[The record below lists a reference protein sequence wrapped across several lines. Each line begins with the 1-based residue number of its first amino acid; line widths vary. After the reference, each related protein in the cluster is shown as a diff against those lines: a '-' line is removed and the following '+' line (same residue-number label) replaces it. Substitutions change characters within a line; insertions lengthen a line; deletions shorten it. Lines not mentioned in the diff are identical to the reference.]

1 MAELGTKRFK
11 DEDGNIFEINLSLND
26 AAVMDDNLEMIV
38 TGSYREAGADIP
50 VKAEFLIRLN
60 PAENALEIYF
70 ENEARASIDLA
81 DLFDFDPDEFENLE
95 GEEAWATIVGI
106 MKDGGEALSAV
117 IDSIPVPEPV
127 FGCLL
132 RAGISTATGQIV
144 SCYMAF
150 RQVENIRSRVAHVLR
165 CLSVNSLVMLSKFTW
180 RTFKCALGGG
190 LVPL

>member
-1 MAELGTKRFK
+1 MADLGTKSFR
-11 DEDGNIFEINLSLND
+11 DENGNIYEVNLSLND

-50 VKAEFLIRLN
+50 LKAEFLIRLN
-60 PAENALEIYF
+60 PSEDALEIYF
-70 ENEARASIDLA
+70 ENERRAVIKLA
-81 DLFDFDPDEFENLE
+81 ELSGFNPDEFENLE
-95 GEEAWATIVGI
+95 MEEAWATITEI
-106 MKDGGEALSAV
+106 MEDGGDAISAM
-117 IDSIPVPEPV
+117 IDSIPVPDPV

-132 RAGISTATGQIV
+132 RAGISTAAGQIV

-150 RQVENIRSRVAHVLR
+150 HQVANIRSRIAHVLR

>member
-1 MAELGTKRFK
+1 MADLGTKSFR
-11 DEDGNIFEINLSLND
+11 DENGNIYEVNLSLND

-50 VKAEFLIRLN
+50 MTAEFLIRLN
-60 PAENALEIYF
+60 PSEDTLEIYF
-70 ENEARASIDLA
+70 ENERRAVIHLRE
-81 DLFDFDPDEFENLE
+81 LVDFDPDAFESLE
-95 GEEAWATIVGI
+95 MEEAWTTIAGI
-106 MKDGGEALSAV
+106 LEDGGDALSAA
-117 IDSIPVPEPV
+117 IDSVPVPDPV

-132 RAGISTATGQIV
+132 RAGISTAAGQIV

-150 RQVENIRSRVAHVLR
+150 RQVENIRQRIAHVLR